1 MIGTPYYV
9 APEQLEKDCSDNK
22 IESDMWAIGVTVYQL
37 LTGKYPFDTKIG
49 RDDLNGRIMSCNY
62 GFPEDWSHGQDC
74 KDFVERLLEPTVK
87 NRLTPKAALAHPW
100 LQWQAPLWNVKP
112 EVIQRLKSYRKSNDF
127 LFIC

>member
-1 MIGTPYYV
+1 
-9 APEQLEKDCSDNK
+9 
-22 IESDMWAIGVTVYQL
+22 MWAIGVTVYQL